1 MKREGPDHG
10 AGALG
15 VDYQHDSRAD
25 YILDGPLE
33 IAFARAT
40 EAVNS
45 SSFQELRNGQLDAYI
60 DSATHRTL
68 SFEGEDYG

>member
-45 SSFQELRNGQLDAYI
+45 LSFQ
-60 DSATHRTL
+60 
-68 SFEGEDYG
+68 